1 MPDPRYTAL
10 AALGAATVYEANGQ
24 RGAID
29 PAIKPLDPTSRVAG
43 RAVTIRL
50 EPADNW
56 FIHVG
61 LLHAG
66 PGDVLVVDA
75 GGYVEAGPWGDVLTL
90 AAQQRGLA
98 ALVIDGAVRDSQDII
113 AAGFPVF
120 TRGVCIRKTTKVQR
134 GDVDIPVTIGGQL
147 VHPGDAILGDA
158 DGLVVVPAAELDQ
171 AIERGR
177 ERERKENEMRRR
189 ILEGATTLDLLGLPQ
204 PR

>member
-134 GDVDIPVTIGGQL
+134 GDVGVPVTIGGQL

-158 DGLVVVPAAELDQ
+158 DGLVVVPAVELDQ
-171 AIERGR
+171 AIERGH

-189 ILEGATTLDLLGLPQ
+189 ILEGATTLDLLGLPR